1 MTGRS
6 ARGTGELVFDD
17 IGQTNAR
24 CRPRDDSSE
33 GSKPWLTTQTEVC
46 VSGGLRDDDVNRAEE
61 STWRRGLADPPDVET
76 NLLRQGC
83 HVARAEVVE
92 VTGDIEVIPV
102 PPEEDRSQASRIRK
116 EELYDTVEPNRITKF
131 SEKLDGVFHVLE
143 RVPASNEVEEDRR
156 VLNVGC
162 VADDHLE
169 SAGSSDCCGVL
180 RYLDPDTPPP
190 LASSLN
196 EGIANAAANV
206 QQIASVLPGL
216 RPGRV
221 VQANAEVRVRIRQ
234 VKQLEPRRGD
244 PQAADRARANR
255 IDPWDIVQPALGATN
270 QLCRRDAAARA
281 ERGLESHADHSDFT
295 ASRHALTA
303 TVSE

>member
-6 ARGTGELVFDD
+6 TRGTSEFVFDD
-17 IGQTNAR
+17 VGQTSAR
-24 CRPRDDSSE
+24 CRPCDDSSE
-33 GSKPWLTTQTEVC
+33 GSKPRLTTQPKVC
-46 VSGGLRDDDVNRAEE
+46 VSGALRDDDVNRAEE
-61 STWRRGLADPPDVET
+61 STWRRGVADLPDGKT
-76 NLLRQGC
+76 DCLGQGC
-83 HVARAEVVE
+83 YVARAEMVE

-102 PPEEDRSQASRIRK
+102 PPEEDRSKAPRIRK
-116 EELYDTVEPNRITKF
+116 EELHNTVGPNRITEF
-131 SEKLDGVFHVLE
+131 YEELGGILDVLE
-143 RVPASNEVEEDRR
+143 RMPASGDVEEGGW
-156 VLNVGC
+156 VLDVGC

-169 SAGSSDCCGVL
+169 SAGSSNCCGVL

-196 EGIANAAANV
+196 KRVANTAANV
-206 QQIASVLPGL
+206 QQVAFALPGL

-234 VKQLEPRRGD
+234 VKELEARRSD

-255 IDPWDIVQPALGATN
+255 VKPWDIVQPALSTTN
-270 QLCRRDAAARA
+270 QLCRRDAAAWA
-281 ERGLESHADHSDFT
+281 ERVLESRANHSDFT
-295 ASRHALTA
+295 ASRHALPA